1 MIREDLEP
9 YVKLMGGEMRYD
21 AGGMCWYVSK
31 RLENNRYATVAIADD
46 ERLDIALMTLAELAS
61 TN

>member
-21 AGGMCWYVSK
+21 PTGMRWYVSR
-31 RLENNRYATVAIADD
+31 RLENNRYATVSIADD
-46 ERLDIALMTLAELAS
+46 ENLDMALLTLAELAN

>member
-21 AGGMCWYVSK
+21 PHGARWYVS
-31 RLENNRYATVAIADD
+31 RPLENKRYATVTIADD
-46 ERLDIALMTLAELAS
+46 ESLDMALLILAELAN